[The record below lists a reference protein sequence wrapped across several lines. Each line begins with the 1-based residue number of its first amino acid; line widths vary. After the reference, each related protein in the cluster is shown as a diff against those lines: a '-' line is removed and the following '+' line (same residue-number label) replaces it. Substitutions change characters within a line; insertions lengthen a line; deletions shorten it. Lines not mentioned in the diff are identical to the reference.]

1 MNDTKVLK
9 IKEVLA
15 ILRITPNE
23 DTVLYKALE
32 NLWHDGVGVGYKEGY
47 DDGMDDAYEGPMP
60 EWDEPLT

>member
-23 DTVLYKALE
+23 ETVLYKALE
-32 NLWHDGVGVGYKEGY
+32 NLWYDGHGVGYKEGY
-47 DDGMDDAYEGPMP
+47 DDGVDDVYEEGTAG
-60 EWDEPLT
+60 EPPLF